1 MPKKVKDFLEEEN
14 RDASFSVEELA
25 GATVLEIEKPIAV
38 MSEAELQKLSK
49 KAQLIASYKKINQY
63 LLFLTKIKAKDKVT
77 FYHLLSV
84 MVNAGI
90 SLLKALQILVEQTEN
105 KHLKSILLE
114 VESLVESGSKFSDSL
129 AKYPKIFDDSEI
141 GMIRSGEE
149 SGQLT
154 QVLDELAKT
163 LAIRDKTIKQVKG
176 ALIYPAMIFL
186 ALLIVVTV
194 MMVFVVP
201 KISDLFAN
209 TGQELPKITQYLI
222 ATSNFMINY
231 WHFLFG
237 GLGLLI
243 AAVSIFKKTKSGKY
257 YWDLFIIYL
266 PAFGQLVRKA
276 VLARFSRSLASLLKS
291 GISIITA
298 LKINAE
304 AVGNEVYKKRI
315 LITAEDVSRGIQ
327 MADNLQDSKLF
338 PEMMVHM
345 IAVGEKTAQLDTI
358 SENIA
363 DFYEEEVEGA
373 IQTVTKFMQ
382 PLIIILVGGVV
393 GVIMMAIMMPI
404 TQLMNIGSSM

>member
-14 RDASFSVEELA
+14 RDASFSVEELS

-38 MSEAELQKLSK
+38 MSEAQLQKLSK

-84 MVNAGI
+84 MINAGI
-90 SLLKALQILVEQTEN
+90 SLLKGLQILVDQTEN

-114 VESLVESGSKFSDSL
+114 VESLVESGSKLSDSL

-141 GMIRSGEE
+141 GMLRSGEE

-163 LAIRDKTIKQVKG
+163 ISTRDKTIKQVKG
-176 ALIYPAMIFL
+176 ALIYPSMIFL
-186 ALLIVVTV
+186 ALLIIVTV

-201 KISDLFAN
+201 KISDLFTN
-209 TGQELPKITQYLI
+209 TGQELPKVTQYLI
-222 ATSNFMINY
+222 ATSNFMIAY
-231 WHFLFG
+231 WPFIFG
-237 GLGLLI
+237 GLGLLF
-243 AAVSIFKKTKSGKY
+243 ATVSVYKKTKSGKY
-257 YWDLFIIYL
+257 YWDLFIIHL
-266 PAFGQLVRKA
+266 PAFGQLVRKS

-327 MADNLQDSKLF
+327 MADNLQDSDLF

-345 IAVGEKTAQLDTI
+345 IAIGEKTAQLDTI

-382 PLIIILVGGVV
+382 PLIIIIVGGVV

-404 TQLMNIGSSM
+404 TQLMNVGSTM